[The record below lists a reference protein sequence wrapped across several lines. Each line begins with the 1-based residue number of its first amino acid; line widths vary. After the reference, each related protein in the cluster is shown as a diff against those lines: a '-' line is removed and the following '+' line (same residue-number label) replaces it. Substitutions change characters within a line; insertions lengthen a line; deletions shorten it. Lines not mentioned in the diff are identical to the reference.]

1 MLSKPWTV
9 RQHRAQELCM
19 TEAKIISSRSLN
31 FVVICWICCWYVV
44 CLRSAHM
51 VYESLCVYDC
61 PGMGSESIETCQTI
75 FLITNDSNSLEVHY
89 VDSTFGFVPRTIGV
103 GFDSRSS
110 WWGHICWSFS
120 CASRS
125 VSEMSQT
132 GPWDTMGYHGIP
144 WDTMASWNLLLSTY
158 DRLCFSRSKLLDI
171 GYWLGTA
178 KFDGLKS
185 LEHFRYFRTS
195 FAHSLTAINWVQN
208 PRFWFETSL
217 LRAAPRKV
225 QTKAADFTKIL
236 LQPCRLWHVLQW
248 LKHVKT
254 NERFRTENW
263 ESTINPPISIDQD
276 RWDRRYRWGAAGVVC
291 LRCISMA
298 TVVFV

>member
-61 PGMGSESIETCQTI
+61 PGMGSESIDTCQTDFRAFI
-75 FLITNDSNSLEVHY
+75 LIYFGYVGLSENRLKQVAHSIRQTVFPPSRKRSPFRLIQNDSNSLEVHY

-132 GPWDTMGYHGIP
+132 GPWDTMGYHGFMKP
-144 WDTMASWNLLLSTY
+144 VAFDL
-158 DRLCFSRSKLLDI
+158 RSFMFFPFQVA
-171 GYWLGTA
+171 GYRILVGNRQIWWF
-178 KFDGLKS
+178 K
-185 LEHFRYFRTS
+185 EFRT
-195 FAHSLTAINWVQN
+195 F
-208 PRFWFETSL
+208 
-217 LRAAPRKV
+217 
-225 QTKAADFTKIL
+225 
-236 LQPCRLWHVLQW
+236 
-248 LKHVKT
+248 
-254 NERFRTENW
+254 
-263 ESTINPPISIDQD
+263 
-276 RWDRRYRWGAAGVVC
+276 
-291 LRCISMA
+291 
-298 TVVFV
+298 

>member
-1 MLSKPWTV
+1 MLIRLSDSFPEPLGLGSTHEVLGEATSAGASVALPGACQRWA
-9 RQHRAQELCM
+9 RQ
-19 TEAKIISSRSLN
+19 
-31 FVVICWICCWYVV
+31 
-44 CLRSAHM
+44 
-51 VYESLCVYDC
+51 D
-61 PGMGSESIETCQTI
+61 
-75 FLITNDSNSLEVHY
+75 
-89 VDSTFGFVPRTIGV
+89 
-103 GFDSRSS
+103 
-110 WWGHICWSFS
+110 
-120 CASRS
+120 
-125 VSEMSQT
+125 
-132 GPWDTMGYHGIP
+132 HGIP

-276 RWDRRYRWGAAGVVC
+276 RWDRRYRWGAVGVVC

-298 TVVFV
+298 TVVFVSKFEGTVRDMILYLNVGIYIHGKQPHFDVKAMVFNWVWHIPSIYQ